1 MHTTL
6 VHEETKDSITISK
19 VNDGSKTS
27 IFIVSGVVKHEDD
40 SVFNIVDVSKL
51 SGNPTNIRLDSL
63 TFSIESGLKA
73 IVCYRNQPYT
83 IPFEGRGKMD
93 LETVG
98 GLFGHEINLVLKG
111 TGAFFMVL
119 DVSKMGV

>member
-27 IFIVSGVVKHEDD
+27 IFIVSGVVEHKDD
-40 SVFNIVDVSKL
+40 SVFNIVDVSEL

>member
-6 VHEETKDSITISK
+6 VHEETQDSITISK
-19 VNDGSKTS
+19 VNDGSKTA
-27 IFIVSGVVKHEDD
+27 IFVVSGVVHNEND
-40 SVFNIVDVSKL
+40 SVFNIVDVSEL

-63 TFSIESGLKA
+63 TFAVESGLRA

>member
-19 VNDGSKTS
+19 VNDGSKTA
-27 IFIVSGVVKHEDD
+27 IFIVSGVVEHEDD
-40 SVFNIVDVSKL
+40 SVFNIVDVSEL

>member
-27 IFIVSGVVKHEDD
+27 IFIVSGVVEHEDD
-40 SVFNIVDVSKL
+40 SVFNIVNVSEL
-51 SGNPTNIRLDSL
+51 AGNPTNIRLDSL

-111 TGAFFMVL
+111 TGSFFMVL

>member
-40 SVFNIVDVSKL
+40 SVFNIVDVSEL
-51 SGNPTNIRLDSL
+51 SGNPKNIRLDSL

-111 TGAFFMVL
+111 TGTFFMVL
-119 DVSKMGV
+119 DVSKIGV